1 MPLLPHHS
9 YHKSRVELWTGSRT
23 GNEKAGRK
31 GAGLSSFPTVADLIL
46 SFSRC

>member
-9 YHKSRVELWTGSRT
+9 YHKSRVDLGRQQA

-31 GAGLSSFPTVADLIL
+31 GVGLSSLPTVADLIL